1 MSDKL
6 KQLEIKKLLS
16 EYEYLIVDD
25 EYKQQIISDYS
36 SQFINDIDE
45 QTGKKKEKKDEG
57 EPEVIPPEEK
67 EIIKKINDEDL
78 TDETKKRMKSMFRA
92 IMKKTHP
99 DKVQSEELVD
109 MYIKSKEA
117 YETND
122 ILTLCFF
129 ANKLDVIVELSDM
142 EVELLKDMVKQKK
155 EELDSIEKSWLW
167 LWYKANTEQAKT
179 NIIQLYY
186 NNVLKN
192 KEDTEEETK

>member
-36 SQFINDIDE
+36 SQFISEINETAGI
-45 QTGKKKEKKDEG
+45 KEEKEEDG
-57 EPEVIPPEEK
+57 EIIPPEEK

-78 TDETKKRMKSMFRA
+78 TDETKKRIKSMFRG

-109 MYIKSKEA
+109 IYIKSKEA

-122 ILTLCFF
+122 ILGLCFY
-129 ANKLDVIVELSDM
+129 ANKLNVIVELSDM
-142 EVELLKDMVKQKK
+142 EVEILKDMIKKKK
-155 EELDSIEKSWLW
+155 EELETIEKSWLW
-167 LWYKANTEQAKT
+167 LWYKARTEQARD
-179 NIIQLYY
+179 NIVKLYY
-186 NNVLKN
+186 NNVLKKN
-192 KEDTEEETK
+192 KDEEG

>member
-25 EYKQQIISDYS
+25 EYKQQIITDYS
-36 SQFINDIDE
+36 SQFISEINETAGI
-45 QTGKKKEKKDEG
+45 KEEKEEEG
-57 EPEVIPPEEK
+57 DIPPPEKK

-78 TDETKKRMKSMFRA
+78 TDETKKRMKSMFRG

-109 MYIKSKEA
+109 IYIKSKEA

-122 ILTLCFF
+122 ILGLCFY
-129 ANKLDVIVELSDM
+129 ANKLNIIVELSDM
-142 EVELLKDMVKQKK
+142 EIEILKDMIK
-155 EELDSIEKSWLW
+155 EEKRRVR
-167 LWYKANTEQAKT
+167 
-179 NIIQLYY
+179 
-186 NNVLKN
+186 NNREILALVMV
-192 KEDTEEETK
+192 

>member
-36 SQFINDIDE
+36 SQFINEINEKSGIKEEKPEEDE
-45 QTGKKKEKKDEG
+45 EI
-57 EPEVIPPEEK
+57 IPPEER

-78 TDETKKRMKSMFRA
+78 TDETKKRMKSMFRE

-109 MYIKSKEA
+109 IYIKSKEA

-122 ILTLCFF
+122 ILGLCFY
-129 ANKLDVIVELSDM
+129 ANKLNVIVELSDM
-142 EVELLKDMVKQKK
+142 EVEILKDMIKKKK
-155 EELDSIEKSWLW
+155 EELETIEKSWLW
-167 LWYKANTEQAKT
+167 LWYKAGTEQAKD
-179 NIIQLYY
+179 NVVKLYY
-186 NNVLKN
+186 NNVLKKN
-192 KEDTEEETK
+192 KDEEG

>member
-36 SQFINDIDE
+36 SQFINEINEKSGIKEEKPEEDE
-45 QTGKKKEKKDEG
+45 EI
-57 EPEVIPPEEK
+57 IPPEER

-78 TDETKKRMKSMFRA
+78 TDETKKRMKSMFRE

-122 ILTLCFF
+122 ILGLCFY
-129 ANKLDVIVELSDM
+129 ANKLNVIVELSDM
-142 EVELLKDMVKQKK
+142 EVEILKDMIKKKK
-155 EELDSIEKSWLW
+155 EELETIEKSWLW
-167 LWYKANTEQAKT
+167 LWYKAGTEQAKD
-179 NIIQLYY
+179 NVVKLYY
-186 NNVLKN
+186 NNVLKKN
-192 KEDTEEETK
+192 KDEEG

>member
-36 SQFINDIDE
+36 SQFISEINETAGI
-45 QTGKKKEKKDEG
+45 KEEKEEDG
-57 EPEVIPPEEK
+57 EIIPPEEK

-78 TDETKKRMKSMFRA
+78 TDETKKRMKSMFRE

-109 MYIKSKEA
+109 IYIKSKEA

-122 ILTLCFF
+122 ILGLCFY
-129 ANKLDVIVELSDM
+129 ANKLNVIVELSDM
-142 EVELLKDMVKQKK
+142 EVEILKDMIKKKK
-155 EELDSIEKSWLW
+155 EELETIEKSWLW
-167 LWYKANTEQAKT
+167 LWYKAGTEQAKD
-179 NIIQLYY
+179 NVVKLYY
-186 NNVLKN
+186 NNVLKKN
-192 KEDTEEETK
+192 KDEEG

>member
-36 SQFINDIDE
+36 SEFINEINE
-45 QTGKKKEKKDEG
+45 KSGIKEEKPEEDG
-57 EPEVIPPEEK
+57 EIIPPEEK

-78 TDETKKRMKSMFRA
+78 TDETKKRMKSMFRE

-109 MYIKSKEA
+109 IYIKSKEA

-122 ILTLCFF
+122 ILGLCFY
-129 ANKLDVIVELSDM
+129 ANKLNVIVELSDM
-142 EVELLKDMVKQKK
+142 EVEILKDMIKKKK
-155 EELDSIEKSWLW
+155 EELETIEKSWLW
-167 LWYKANTEQAKT
+167 LWYKASTEQAKD
-179 NIIQLYY
+179 NIVKLYY
-186 NNVLKN
+186 NNVLKKN
-192 KEDTEEETK
+192 KDEEEG

>member
-36 SQFINDIDE
+36 SQFINEINEKSGIKEEKSEEDE
-45 QTGKKKEKKDEG
+45 EI
-57 EPEVIPPEEK
+57 IPPEER

-78 TDETKKRMKSMFRA
+78 TDETKKRMKSMFRE

-109 MYIKSKEA
+109 IYIKSKEA

-122 ILTLCFF
+122 ILGLCFY
-129 ANKLDVIVELSDM
+129 ANKLNVIVELSDM
-142 EVELLKDMVKQKK
+142 EIEILKDMIKKKK
-155 EELDSIEKSWLW
+155 EELETIEKSWLW
-167 LWYKANTEQAKT
+167 LWYKAGTEQAKD
-179 NIIQLYY
+179 NVVKLYY
-186 NNVLKN
+186 NNVLKKN
-192 KEDTEEETK
+192 KDEEG

>member
-36 SQFINDIDE
+36 SQFINEINEKSGIKEEKSEEDE
-45 QTGKKKEKKDEG
+45 EI
-57 EPEVIPPEEK
+57 IPPEER
-67 EIIKKINDEDL
+67 EVIKKINDEDL
-78 TDETKKRMKSMFRA
+78 TDETKKRMKSMFRE

-109 MYIKSKEA
+109 IYIKSKEA

-122 ILTLCFF
+122 ILGLCFY
-129 ANKLDVIVELSDM
+129 ANKLNVIVELSDM
-142 EVELLKDMVKQKK
+142 EVEILKDMIKKKK
-155 EELDSIEKSWLW
+155 EELETIEKSWLW
-167 LWYKANTEQAKT
+167 LWYKAGTEQAKD
-179 NIIQLYY
+179 NVVKLYY
-186 NNVLKN
+186 NNVLKKN
-192 KEDTEEETK
+192 KDEED

>member
-36 SQFINDIDE
+36 SQFINEINEKSGIKEEKSEEDE
-45 QTGKKKEKKDEG
+45 EI
-57 EPEVIPPEEK
+57 IPPEER

-78 TDETKKRMKSMFRA
+78 TDETKKRMKSMFRE

-122 ILTLCFF
+122 ILGLCFY
-129 ANKLDVIVELSDM
+129 ANKLNVIVELSDM
-142 EVELLKDMVKQKK
+142 EVEILKDMIKKKK
-155 EELDSIEKSWLW
+155 EELETIEKSWLW
-167 LWYKANTEQAKT
+167 LWYKAGTEQAKD
-179 NIIQLYY
+179 NVVKLYY
-186 NNVLKN
+186 NNVLKKN
-192 KEDTEEETK
+192 KDEEG

>member
-36 SQFINDIDE
+36 SQFINEINE
-45 QTGKKKEKKDEG
+45 KTGQKEERKEEEEG
-57 EPEVIPPEEK
+57 EIPPPEER

-78 TDETKKRMKSMFRA
+78 TDETKKRMKSMFRE

-109 MYIKSKEA
+109 IYIKSKEA

-122 ILTLCFF
+122 ILGLCFY
-129 ANKLDVIVELSDM
+129 ANKLNVIVELSDM
-142 EVELLKDMVKQKK
+142 EIEILKDMIKKKK
-155 EELDSIEKSWLW
+155 EELETIEKSWLW
-167 LWYKANTEQAKT
+167 LWYKAGTEQAKD
-179 NIIQLYY
+179 NVVKLYY
-186 NNVLKN
+186 NNVLKKN
-192 KEDTEEETK
+192 KDEEG

>member
-36 SQFINDIDE
+36 SQFINEINEKSGIKEEKSEEDE
-45 QTGKKKEKKDEG
+45 EI
-57 EPEVIPPEEK
+57 IPPEER

-78 TDETKKRMKSMFRA
+78 TDETKKRMKSMFRE

-109 MYIKSKEA
+109 IYIKSKEA

-122 ILTLCFF
+122 ILGLCFY
-129 ANKLDVIVELSDM
+129 ANKLNVIVELSDM
-142 EVELLKDMVKQKK
+142 EIEILKDMIKKKK

-167 LWYKANTEQAKT
+167 LWYKAGTEQAKD
-179 NIIQLYY
+179 NVVKLYY
-186 NNVLKN
+186 NNVLKKN
-192 KEDTEEETK
+192 KDEEG

>member
-36 SQFINDIDE
+36 SQFINEINEKSGIKEEKPEEDE
-45 QTGKKKEKKDEG
+45 EI
-57 EPEVIPPEEK
+57 IPPEER

-78 TDETKKRMKSMFRA
+78 TDETKKRMKSMFRE

-99 DKVQSEELVD
+99 DKVQSEELID
-109 MYIKSKEA
+109 IYIKSKEA

-122 ILTLCFF
+122 ILGLCFY
-129 ANKLDVIVELSDM
+129 ANKLNVIVELSDM
-142 EVELLKDMVKQKK
+142 EVEILKDMIKKKK
-155 EELDSIEKSWLW
+155 EELETIEKSWLW
-167 LWYKANTEQAKT
+167 LWYKAGTEQAKD
-179 NIIQLYY
+179 NVVKLYY
-186 NNVLKN
+186 NNVLKKN
-192 KEDTEEETK
+192 KDEEG

>member
-36 SQFINDIDE
+36 SQFINEINEKSGIKEEKSEEDE
-45 QTGKKKEKKDEG
+45 EI
-57 EPEVIPPEEK
+57 IPPEER

-78 TDETKKRMKSMFRA
+78 TDETKKRMKSMFRE

-109 MYIKSKEA
+109 IYIKSKEA

-122 ILTLCFF
+122 ILGLCFY
-129 ANKLDVIVELSDM
+129 ANKLNVIVELSDM
-142 EVELLKDMVKQKK
+142 EVEILKDMIKKKK
-155 EELDSIEKSWLW
+155 EELETIEKSWLW
-167 LWYKANTEQAKT
+167 LWYKAGTEQAKD
-179 NIIQLYY
+179 NVVKLYY
-186 NNVLKN
+186 NNVLKKN
-192 KEDTEEETK
+192 KDEEG

>member
-36 SQFINDIDE
+36 SQFINEINEKSGIKEEKPEEDE
-45 QTGKKKEKKDEG
+45 EI
-57 EPEVIPPEEK
+57 IPPEER

-78 TDETKKRMKSMFRA
+78 TDETKKRMKSMFRE

-109 MYIKSKEA
+109 IYIKSKEA

-122 ILTLCFF
+122 ILGLCFY
-129 ANKLDVIVELSDM
+129 ANKLNVIVELSDM
-142 EVELLKDMVKQKK
+142 EIEILKDMIKKKK
-155 EELDSIEKSWLW
+155 EELETIEKSWLW
-167 LWYKANTEQAKT
+167 LWYKAGTEQAKD
-179 NIIQLYY
+179 NVVKLYY
-186 NNVLKN
+186 NNVLKKN
-192 KEDTEEETK
+192 KDEEG

>member
-36 SQFINDIDE
+36 SQFINEINEKSGIKEEKSEEDE
-45 QTGKKKEKKDEG
+45 EI
-57 EPEVIPPEEK
+57 IPPEER
-67 EIIKKINDEDL
+67 EVIKKINDEDL
-78 TDETKKRMKSMFRA
+78 TDETKKRMKSMFRE

-122 ILTLCFF
+122 ILGLCFY
-129 ANKLDVIVELSDM
+129 ANKLNVIVELSDM
-142 EVELLKDMVKQKK
+142 EVEILKDMIKKKK
-155 EELDSIEKSWLW
+155 EELETIEKSWLW
-167 LWYKANTEQAKT
+167 LWYKAGTEQAKD
-179 NIIQLYY
+179 NVVKLYY
-186 NNVLKN
+186 NNVLKKN
-192 KEDTEEETK
+192 KDEEG

>member
-36 SQFINDIDE
+36 SQFINEINEKSGIKEEKSEEDE
-45 QTGKKKEKKDEG
+45 EI
-57 EPEVIPPEEK
+57 IPPEER

-78 TDETKKRMKSMFRA
+78 TDETKKRMKSMFRE

-99 DKVQSEELVD
+99 DKVQSEELVEI
-109 MYIKSKEA
+109 YIKSKEA

-122 ILTLCFF
+122 ILGLCFY
-129 ANKLDVIVELSDM
+129 ANKLNVIVELSDM
-142 EVELLKDMVKQKK
+142 EVEILKDMIKKKK
-155 EELDSIEKSWLW
+155 EELETIEKSWLW
-167 LWYKANTEQAKT
+167 LWYKAGTEQAKD
-179 NIIQLYY
+179 NVVKLYY
-186 NNVLKN
+186 NNVLKKN
-192 KEDTEEETK
+192 KDEED

>member
-45 QTGKKKEKKDEG
+45 QTGKKKEKKDGG

-78 TDETKKRMKSMFRA
+78 TDETKKRMKSMFRS

-122 ILTLCFF
+122 ILTLCF
-129 ANKLDVIVELSDM
+129 S
-142 EVELLKDMVKQKK
+142 
-155 EELDSIEKSWLW
+155 
-167 LWYKANTEQAKT
+167 
-179 NIIQLYY
+179 
-186 NNVLKN
+186 
-192 KEDTEEETK
+192 

>member
-36 SQFINDIDE
+36 SEFISEINETAGIKEEKEEERDI
-45 QTGKKKEKKDEG
+45 
-57 EPEVIPPEEK
+57 PPPEEK

-78 TDETKKRMKSMFRA
+78 TDETKKRMKSMFRE

-109 MYIKSKEA
+109 IYIKSKEA

-122 ILTLCFF
+122 ILGLCFY
-129 ANKLDVIVELSDM
+129 ANKLNVIVELSDM
-142 EVELLKDMVKQKK
+142 EVEILKDMIKKKK
-155 EELDSIEKSWLW
+155 EELETIEKSWLW
-167 LWYKANTEQAKT
+167 LWYKASTEQAKD
-179 NIIQLYY
+179 NIVKLYY
-186 NNVLKN
+186 NNVLKKN
-192 KEDTEEETK
+192 KDEEEG

>member
-36 SQFINDIDE
+36 SQFINEINEKSGIKEEKSEEDE
-45 QTGKKKEKKDEG
+45 EI
-57 EPEVIPPEEK
+57 IPPEER

-78 TDETKKRMKSMFRA
+78 TDETKKRMKSMFRE

-99 DKVQSEELVD
+99 DKVQSEELID
-109 MYIKSKEA
+109 IYIKSKEA

-122 ILTLCFF
+122 ILGLCFY
-129 ANKLDVIVELSDM
+129 ANKLNVIVELSDM
-142 EVELLKDMVKQKK
+142 EVEILKDMIKKKK
-155 EELDSIEKSWLW
+155 EELETIEKSWLW
-167 LWYKANTEQAKT
+167 LWYKAGTEQAKD
-179 NIIQLYY
+179 NVVKLYY
-186 NNVLKN
+186 NNVLKKN
-192 KEDTEEETK
+192 KDEEEG